1 MIYTIFALL
10 FSYEFSLPAPRI
22 ASKPFDFDCELGI
35 GIENINY
42 YDYNNTFRGTY
53 EIV

>member
-22 ASKPFDFDCELGI
+22 ASKPFDFVDCEI
-35 GIENINY
+35 GLENIHY
-42 YDYNNTFRGTY
+42 YDYNKTFRGTY